1 MEYVSICIPVW
12 KRREF
17 LPFILRNVMVQD
29 YPKELLEV
37 VIDDDSPEGEELFN
51 NKEELENFKN
61 IVSPMKVKYLR
72 YNFKRTIGKK
82 RNNMVIKSSYNTI
95 AMMDSDDLYS
105 STYLSHSLDILKEK
119 RVGCV
124 GSPNMIMLFPPYTDN
139 DFYYLYTGGNLKL
152 IHEATFVF
160 TKKWWKRSPKFED
173 SSKAEGCKIVRDTS
187 NVAITDIRKVMMQ
200 ICHNNNTI
208 NKDNFKENP
217 IEGIQINENLRQ
229 LIKEVVN
236 YRKI

>member
-1 MEYVSICIPVW
+1 MEYISICIPVW

-17 LPFILRNVMVQD
+17 LPFLLRNVMVQN
-29 YPKELLEV
+29 YPKELLEL
-37 VIDDDSPEGEELFN
+37 VIDDDSPEGEEFIPD
-51 NKEELENFKN
+51 LENFKK
-61 IVSPMKVKYLR
+61 IISPIKVKYLR
-72 YNFKRTIGKK
+72 YNYKRTIGKK
-82 RNNMVIKSSYNTI
+82 RNNMVINATYKTI

-124 GSPNMIMLFPPYTDN
+124 GSPNMIMLFPPYSDN

-152 IHEATFVF
+152 IHEATLVF
-160 TKKWWKRSPKFED
+160 TKKWWKKSPKFED

-200 ICHNNNTI
+200 ICHNGNSI
-208 NKDNFKENP
+208 NKEQFKENP
-217 IEGIQINENLRQ
+217 IEGIEINEDLRQ